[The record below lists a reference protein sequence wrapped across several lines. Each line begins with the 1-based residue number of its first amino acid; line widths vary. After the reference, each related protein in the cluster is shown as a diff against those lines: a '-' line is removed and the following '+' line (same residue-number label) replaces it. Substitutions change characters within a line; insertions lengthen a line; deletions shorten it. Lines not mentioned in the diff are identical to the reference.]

1 MIKQFKINGKIQ
13 INKNSYKINQ
23 IIQKVKLKMK
33 MLSRVNRS
41 IKKLWKKVWNENLK
55 AYYWQIEFN
64 NLKILVKI
72 NNLLFKINL
81 IKK

>member
-1 MIKQFKINGKIQ
+1 LIKQFKINGKIQ